1 MKSNANLKIF
11 VANDHGDLGSAE
23 YLGNSSFEEVLIP
36 LNKNMSLSGTTKLKI
51 SFRGKKNDLV
61 EIDYIKQK

>member
-1 MKSNANLKIF
+1 LKIF
-11 VANDHGDLGSAE
+11 VANDHGDLGSTE
-23 YLGNSSFEEVLIP
+23 YSANSSFQEVLIQ
-36 LNKNMSLSGTTKLKI
+36 LNKNTSLSGTTKLEI